1 MWWYRLIPLSV
12 ALIAGCQSSP
22 SGLLKEATGVASQ
35 TLCSKAFVS
44 GLSPADVYRE
54 HVRGLPGMR
63 WVTWA
68 LRYDVDAQAQEVHAR
83 IAGGFE
89 SHSVFRAGRGCT
101 LVFAGRPLPTALAAM
116 PHAQPLLPAIAGAE
130 PVTPVETALQRA
142 IDAAFAEP
150 NAGPRRR
157 TKAVVVVKDDRV
169 IGERYAP
176 GYGVDTPLLSH
187 SVAKS
192 VVNAMIGILARQG
205 RLHVF
210 NPAPVPPWAGTGD
223 PRARI
228 TIDNLLRMNAGFDF
242 DEGVFPSPAAHAW
255 FADPDTARFAH
266 TQPLASPVGK
276 TWAYSSLSYAIL
288 SRIIG
293 DAVGGGPQGVHDF
306 AQQQLFDPL
315 GMTSV
320 TLEFDAAGTMMGAQS
335 MFATA
340 RDWARLGL
348 LYLHDGELAGMRILP
363 QGWVAYSTRPTGAN
377 GYGAG
382 FWLNTT
388 SARLPRWGGSW
399 GLPHTPTDAFMMR
412 GYLGQ
417 YVVIVPAA
425 RLVVARF
432 GIAQGLDADR
442 DGVGRV
448 VRDVIA
454 ATSPGR

>member
-1 MWWYRLIPLSV
+1 MRLV
-12 ALIAGCQSSP
+12 A
-22 SGLLKEATGVASQ
+22 
-35 TLCSKAFVS
+35 
-44 GLSPADVYRE
+44 
-54 HVRGLPGMR
+54 
-63 WVTWA
+63 WA
-68 LRYDVDAQAQEVHAR
+68 LSYDVDAQAKEVRAR

-89 SHSVFRAGRGCT
+89 SHSVFGAGRGCT
-101 LVFAGRPLPTALAAM
+101 LVFPGRPLPPALATM
-116 PHAQPLLPAIAGAE
+116 PHAQPLLPAIAAAE
-130 PVTPVETALQRA
+130 PVTPVGTALLRA

-150 NAGPRRR
+150 DGGLSRR
-157 TKAVVVVKDDRV
+157 TKAVVVVKDGRV
-169 IGERYAP
+169 VGERYAP

-210 NPAPVPPWAGTGD
+210 NPAPVAAWAGGDD
-223 PRARI
+223 PRAGI

-242 DEGVFPSPAAHAW
+242 DEGVSASPATHAW
-255 FADPDTARFAH
+255 FAEPDTARFAH
-266 TQPLASPVGK
+266 TTPLVSPVGQ

-348 LYLHDGELAGMRILP
+348 LYLQDGELAGTRILP

-388 SARLPRWGGSW
+388 SAPLPRWGGSW
-399 GLPHTPTDAFMMR
+399 GLPSAPADAFMMM

-417 YVVIVPAA
+417 YVVIVPSA
-425 RLVVARF
+425 RLVVVRF
-432 GIAQGLDADR
+432 GIAQGAHAER
-442 DGVGRV
+442 DVGRL

-454 ATSPGR
+454 ATSPGQ